1 MKLKTHQASNKR
13 FKLTRKGKFVK
24 RKNGQGHFN
33 SRDSGLVGVNKRRDI
48 VIDKAV
54 SKTLNALNPYH
65 L

>member
-13 FKLTRKGKFVK
+13 FKLTRKGKYIK

-33 SRDSGLVGVNKRRDI
+33 SRERGNTGSNKRRDFAI
-48 VIDKAV
+48 GKTENR
-54 SKTLNALNPYH
+54 TLNALNPYH